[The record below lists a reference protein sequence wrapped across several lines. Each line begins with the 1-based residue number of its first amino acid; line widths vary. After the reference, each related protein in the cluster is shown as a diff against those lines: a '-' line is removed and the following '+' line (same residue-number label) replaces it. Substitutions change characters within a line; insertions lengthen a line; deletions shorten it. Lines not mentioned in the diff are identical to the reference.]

1 MSRREFVAL
10 LGGAAAWP
18 LSARAQQPSLPVI
31 AFLSPRSVDASVRV
45 IRKGLN
51 ETGYVEG
58 QNVTVEYHWLEGRY
72 DRLPALLA
80 DLVRRQVAVMAIPGS
95 APAVLAAKAAT
106 ATIPIIFGVGE
117 VPVGLGLVANLARPS
132 GNATGINFFVNEV
145 VGKRLRLL
153 HDMVPKTVRVAV
165 LVNPSNVPSTETT
178 SHIVQEAAPAI
189 GVKPRP
195 STLRR
200 SARLMRPLQAL
211 RASAPM
217 PSSSRPTHSSPAAA
231 CKLPPWRRAAGFRR
245 LLGPVNLSKSAD

>member
-1 MSRREFVAL
+1 L
-10 LGGAAAWP
+10 LRFSAVPPHGR

-31 AFLSPRSVDASVRV
+31 AFLSPRSADASVRV
-45 IRKGLN
+45 TAAFRKGLN

-117 VPVGLGLVANLARPS
+117 DPVGLGLVANLARPS

-153 HDMVPKTVRVAV
+153 HDMVQPR
-165 LVNPSNVPSTETT
+165 STQRQRDGYQFFRQRG
-178 SHIVQEAAPAI
+178 SGQ
-189 GVKPRP
+189 
-195 STLRR
+195 
-200 SARLMRPLQAL
+200 
-211 RASAPM
+211 
-217 PSSSRPTHSSPAAA
+217 AAA
-231 CKLPPWRRAAGFRR
+231 TFARHGAQGCSRCRTP
-245 LLGPVNLSKSAD
+245 